1 LPDRPVRAPRPAL
14 CLPLLIAASFASTP
28 ILPTT
33 SGCAPSDSAPP
44 FCLSGTIVSDDA
56 TIAIVKEA
64 GHRLDQGRQ
73 IGQSFL
79 DWRIV
84 AIRPRA
90 IEVQQ
95 GERVIT
101 LDMMAVEPPADDAA
115 PLAANSRPPKPIPTA
130 VDLTRPHVEIR
141 DPGGRLQSRE

>member
-1 LPDRPVRAPRPAL
+1 V
-14 CLPLLIAASFASTP
+14 
-28 ILPTT
+28 T
-33 SGCAPSDSAPP
+33 SGCAPSESEPP

-73 IGQSFL
+73 MGQSFL
-79 DWRIV
+79 EWRIV

-95 GERVIT
+95 GGRVVT
-101 LDMMAVEPPADDAA
+101 LDMMEVEPSIADARLNTASPIPPRPTPANPTTANPTSANLTPAA
-115 PLAANSRPPKPIPTA
+115 PQLA
-130 VDLTRPHVEIR
+130 RPHVEIR

>member
-1 LPDRPVRAPRPAL
+1 MPFLV
-14 CLPLLIAASFASTP
+14 AASFASTP
-28 ILPTT
+28 ILPAT

-56 TIAIVKEA
+56 TVAIVKEA

-84 AIRPRA
+84 SIRPRT

-101 LDMMAVEPPADDAA
+101 LDMMAVEPSIDAA
-115 PLAANSRPPKPIPTA
+115 APTAANIIPRTPSPANLTPPKPIPTA
-130 VDLTRPHVEIR
+130 ADLTRPHADIR
-141 DPGGRLQSRE
+141 DPGGHLQSRD